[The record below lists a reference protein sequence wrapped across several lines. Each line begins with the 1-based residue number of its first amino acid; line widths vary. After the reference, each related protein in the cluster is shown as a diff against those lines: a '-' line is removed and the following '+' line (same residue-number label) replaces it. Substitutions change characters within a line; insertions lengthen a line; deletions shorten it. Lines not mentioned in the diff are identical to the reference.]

1 MDRSHSVP
9 EKMKENFQS
18 LFFISLPDLR
28 KLCGVTVKLNCHDVD
43 ARNLQFLTCRELLFQ
58 YPEVLAAPGEYKEIL
73 MIMSILF
80 YKTGNIQAYVQKQ
93 GGKIGIPQ
101 RVIPTVLQAC
111 LSYSLMAKLAPNWN
125 KVGHLLIHGKDF
137 LSKAE
142 KQNAVVLELN
152 ASETQLCIS
161 VEASTV
167 RLSQAKVE
175 DFDISAGV
183 LKSFY
188 NRKVAVIPK
197 HFISSEWCYVLPSM
211 KKGQIVSI
219 SHEIPPH
226 CPFRSYR
233 DFQKHWKNM
242 YGYNLPE
249 INDDITLYYTVY
261 FKLIGEKLFTYPF
274 CCVRSEPVQFFPRV
288 DLEAVLTSFF
298 SDLKVNFSNLCGL
311 PIKMTNKPY
320 YATNELSIS
329 QTVQAR
335 PPNLTTKP
343 AFRTALRP
351 VPTVKYVINQS
362 SSVCPINGSQKIVL
376 DNEWKIDL
384 KTGLES
390 SSANT
395 VMQCGSTMRSTDK
408 RGVLSQHSLQCE
420 KSQLAALGTHEQMK
434 VHSTSY
440 NHSSSAYKI
449 IPIFKSKLL
458 QDKRLIG
465 AKSNENINKWDVQ
478 FNSTLLTL
486 KSSTAYAE
494 TKRPNNMQGK
504 GSRSEKEIILLDISQ
519 KQQSIANKRVD
530 KPSAEPAQNTSSG
543 SEISINQGSGIHKS
557 KITAGKM
564 KPEARPFQS
573 FGKNQEQSSMI
584 IQTGAKTRADI
595 VISDGS
601 CTDWNYNMTG
611 NHQHKQVLQMFDLK
625 EPLKQEKQVPPQHL
639 NLKSL
644 TQKNFCDK
652 KAAEKRK
659 YEEKGT
665 DSPPKKPKSKPVI
678 QDVDMAVH
686 VKYNQLSKLNSVTL
700 QSWLKSRGVSVKT
713 RDKKEHL
720 VSKIMEFIKGS
731 TE

>member
-1 MDRSHSVP
+1 MDIKVR
-9 EKMKENFQS
+9 E
-18 LFFISLPDLR
+18 
-28 KLCGVTVKLNCHDVD
+28 G
-43 ARNLQFLTCRELLFQ
+43 ELLFQ

-73 MIMSILF
+73 MIIWIL
-80 YKTGNIQAYVQKQ
+80 
-93 GGKIGIPQ
+93 Q
-101 RVIPTVLQAC
+101 RVIP
-111 LSYSLMAKLAPNWN
+111 
-125 KVGHLLIHGKDF
+125 GKDF

-167 RLSQAKVE
+167 RLSLAKVE

-249 INDDITLYYTVY
+249 INDDVALYYTVY

-311 PIKMTNKPY
+311 PIKMTSKPY
-320 YATNELSIS
+320 SATNELSIS

-335 PPNLTTKP
+335 PSNLTTEP
-343 AFRTALRP
+343 AFRITLRP
-351 VPTVKYVINQS
+351 VPTVKYVNQS
-362 SSVCPINGSQKIVL
+362 SSVYPINGKKIVL
-376 DNEWKIDL
+376 DNEWKIDF
-384 KTGLES
+384 KTSLEF

-408 RGVLSQHSLQCE
+408 RGVLSQHTLQCE
-420 KSQLAALGTHEQMK
+420 KSQVATLGTNEQMKK
-434 VHSTSY
+434 VHSTSC
-440 NHSSSAYKI
+440 NHSSRDYKI

-465 AKSNENINKWDVQ
+465 AKINENINKKDVK
-478 FNSTLLTL
+478 FNSTLLSL
-486 KSSTAYAE
+486 NSSTAYTE
-494 TKRPNNMQGK
+494 TKRPNNMQRK
-504 GSRSEKEIILLDISQ
+504 GSRSEKEMILFNISQ

-530 KPSAEPAQNTSSG
+530 KPNTEPAQNTSSV

-564 KPEARPFQS
+564 KPEAGSHQS
-573 FGKNQEQSSMI
+573 FGKNQERCSMI

-625 EPLKQEKQVPPQHL
+625 EPLKQEKQMPPQHL

-644 TQKNFCDK
+644 TQKIFCDK
-652 KAAEKRK
+652 KTAEKRS

-665 DSPPKKPKSKPVI
+665 DSTSKKPKSKPVV

-686 VKYNQLSKLNSVTL
+686 VKHNQLSKLNSVTL
-700 QSWLKSRGVSVKT
+700 QSWLKSHGVSVKT
-713 RDKKEHL
+713 KDKKEHL